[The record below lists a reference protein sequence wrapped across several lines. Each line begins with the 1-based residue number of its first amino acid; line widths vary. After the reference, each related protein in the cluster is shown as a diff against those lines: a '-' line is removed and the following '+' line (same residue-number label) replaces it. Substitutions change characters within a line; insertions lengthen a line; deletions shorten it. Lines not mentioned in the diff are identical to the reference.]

1 MLCVDGQARDSRVA
15 EKYKIHLVL
24 RIWLLIL
31 AVRKPL
37 IPYHP
42 NAQLGSSCEHP
53 FLHSSEASSLHR
65 NCARDGQGEER
76 CIIKS
81 TRPFCMK
88 RVSTRMLKQTTVFM
102 VGLVCHLI
110 ELLCQKLVL
119 ILANLP
125 PTCHLHPVF
134 PRPRS
139 RLALEDAPVPLKP
152 LHMHLYLAGCILCIH
167 KICI

>member
-1 MLCVDGQARDSRVA
+1 MHHQ
-15 EKYKIHLVL
+15 
-24 RIWLLIL
+24 
-31 AVRKPL
+31 
-37 IPYHP
+37 
-42 NAQLGSSCEHP
+42 EHP
-53 FLHSSEASSLHR
+53 AFLHETSFDSNAE
-65 NCARDGQGEER
+65 
-76 CIIKS
+76 
-81 TRPFCMK
+81 
-88 RVSTRMLKQTTVFM
+88 TTVFM

-152 LHMHLYLAGCILCIH
+152 LHMHLYLAGCIH